1 MLGLFVR
8 VLLIVGGGIA
18 SWFVSND
25 ALNYEVVQF
34 VAALLI
40 FVLMAVLAAFGP
52 VIWDRIRAGYKRI
65 NPD

>member
-8 VLLIVGGGIA
+8 ILLIAGGGIA
-18 SWFVSND
+18 SWFVAND
-25 ALNYEVVQF
+25 ALNYEIVQF

-52 VIWDRIRAGYKRI
+52 LIWGRIKAAYKKYQS
-65 NPD
+65 